1 MAKQD
6 KQNDAFGRMM
16 GAGAPSGRRSRPL
29 QQQGGATP
37 GPKGPSGPSGPMARG
52 PSGPS
57 GPSGPMSPG
66 GAARRRRG
74 VKGPDDLMRRL
85 YGS

>member
-1 MAKQD
+1 MAKKD
-6 KQNDAFGRMM
+6 KQNDAFGRLM
-16 GAGAPSGRRSRPL
+16 GAGASSGRRSRPL
-29 QQQGGATP
+29 QQGEA
-37 GPKGPSGPSGPMARG
+37 KAERGPSGPSGPMARG

-66 GAARRRRG
+66 GQGRRRRG
-74 VKGPDDLMRRL
+74 VKGADDLMRRL